1 MIGFVKEENK
11 KTNAQNYISLPCDF
25 THSLILGE
33 TGSGKTTGVINPV
46 LHERIKLGH
55 GIILYD
61 FKGHYHKTVKYFA
74 KKEGRL
80 KDVVVIGP
88 QWGEKIN
95 LLSYFNENSLNAFIR
110 ILIKHSHENRFW
122 EDAAVNLATGIF
134 NIITAIGDE
143 LQYNKTLQELLKL
156 ASSKNE
162 IKNLLEKSKQYIIEY
177 LQENITNLHN
187 YPLIVSKLIQLK
199 KGIEQINLVAGDD
212 LEIEDG
218 VKTTFIS
225 VISSLTSPLSTIAT
239 KKFLNEGNLEILNEA
254 NKGKIICIDVS
265 SFSENEIAALNLA
278 VFANVK
284 KRFIMEKRPVSIFI
298 DEAQKVL
305 NEKFEL
311 PVDILRESQIDVILA
326 TQSISNIKKAIG
338 YIQTETLLANLT
350 TKVYLKGIDKPELS
364 KGEYMINDK
373 KGKLKN
379 LFVNN
384 DELEEIEE
392 EYQKKIVKIYKKL
405 RVLLKKGQYL
415 INSDDEN
422 YLFYYDY
429 FTKSYGKTEIKKVDT
444 KKIEELFKYAENI
457 INTKKEIKRNI
468 ALKD

>member
-1 MIGFVKEENK
+1 MIGFIKEEK
-11 KTNAQNYISLPCDF
+11 SKTNAQKYINLPCDF
-25 THSLILGE
+25 THILILGE
-33 TGSGKTTGVINPV
+33 TGSGKTTGVINPI
-46 LHERIKLGH
+46 LHERIKLEH

-74 KKEGRL
+74 KKERRL

-88 QWGEKIN
+88 KWGENTN
-95 LLSYFNENSLNAFIR
+95 LLSYFNENSLNAFLHV
-110 ILIKHSHENRFW
+110 LIKHSEQNKFW
-122 EDAAVNLATGIF
+122 EDAAINLATGII
-134 NIITAIGDE
+134 NIIEVIGNK
-143 LQYNKTLQELLKL
+143 LQYDKSLRTLLKL
-156 ASSKNE
+156 ASSKSE
-162 IKNLLEKSKQYIIEY
+162 IKNLLKQSEQHLIDYMQKNIEN
-177 LQENITNLHN
+177 LQTN
-187 YPLIVSKLIQLK
+187 PLITDKLFQLK
-199 KGIEQINLVAGDD
+199 KGIEQIKFVIGDNLK
-212 LEIEDG
+212 IETG
-218 VKTTFIS
+218 ERTTLDSI
-225 VISSLTSPLSTIAT
+225 IPSLTAPLSNIAT
-239 KKFLNEGNLEILNEA
+239 KEFLNKGEFDILDEA

-284 KRFIMEKRPVSIFI
+284 KRFIIEKRPVSIFI
-298 DEAQKVL
+298 DEAQKIL

-338 YIQTETLLANLT
+338 HIQTETLLANLT

-384 DELEEIEE
+384 NELEEIEE

-405 RVLLKKGQYL
+405 GVLLKKGQYL

-429 FTKSYGKTEIKKVDT
+429 FTKSYGKTEIKKVDP
-444 KKIEELFKYAENI
+444 KKIEELYKYVENI
-457 INTKKEIKRNI
+457 QDEKKEQPKISF
-468 ALKD
+468 